1 MAQIVLTDAFV
12 SLGGTNV
19 SDHVTS
25 VTINFERDEVE
36 ATAMGDSTHG
46 QLLGLK
52 NWSVE
57 LELQQDFAASS
68 IDSILWAAVNT
79 PTTVAFEIRPTS
91 GAASATNPKYTGT
104 GYVPSYSPL
113 SGGVGELATTQA
125 RIIPAKGQ
133 PGLTRATS

>member
-25 VTINFERDEVE
+25 VTINYERDEVE

-52 NWSVE
+52 NWSIE
-57 LELQQDFAASS
+57 LEVQQDFAAAS
-68 IDSILWAAVNT
+68 IDSILWNAVDT
-79 PTTVAFEIRPTS
+79 KATVAAIVRPTS
-91 GAASATNPKYTGT
+91 AAKSATNPEYTAT
-104 GYVPSYSPL
+104 GYIPSYSPL
-113 SGGVGELATTQA
+113 SGSVGELATTQV

-133 PGLTRATS
+133 PGLARATS